1 MLTEV
6 TVNHLAT
13 VEHLTLELKSHLTVM
28 TGETGAGKSILLDAL
43 EFVLGYRSGSQ
54 LIRHDCNRLEVS
66 AAFDIGTL
74 PQILLWLKDNDLDSD
89 GECLLR
95 RIHHREG
102 RSKAYLNG
110 HPVPL
115 QTQKTLGS
123 LLIDI
128 HGQHAPQSLL
138 QAGTP
143 RQLLDAFGDYDD
155 LLANVNQRHQQWKQ
169 CHHQLDAL
177 KTALAHDQ
185 AQREL
190 LEFQLNELNALEMGD
205 NEWLELT
212 ELHTRLNHMDTLISS
227 VQQLTHTLTAGDH
240 SLLDQLNHVEQ
251 QLVDL
256 SAHDSQLEN
265 ISQLLGQANIQ
276 VHEASGE
283 LRQYG
288 DTLENNPE
296 QLQHIE
302 QRLELIHNIGRKYR
316 IAPEEIPN
324 KQRAL
329 QQQLDEQQ
337 NHEQEIAR
345 LEKQMT
351 QHSTKYLKFAQQL
364 TQKREKT
371 ATKLAQ
377 SVTHYLHDLAMP
389 AGTFSVK
396 LTPFNPVENNQF
408 SAEGLESISFLVST
422 NPGQPVQPL
431 SKVASGGELSR
442 ISLAILVATAR
453 VRHTP
458 TLMFDEVDVG
468 VGGAVAETVGRLL
481 QTLAKSRQIICIT
494 HLPQVASLGKHHL
507 LVEKSLAKDSAH
519 STIRHLSVQERVE
532 EISRML
538 GGVNITEQ
546 TRKHATE
553 MIRSM
558 Q

>member
-13 VEHLTLELKSHLTVM
+13 VEHLTLELNSQLTVI

-54 LIRHDCNRLEVS
+54 LIRHDCNRLEVT
-66 AAFDIGTL
+66 AAFDIRTL

-89 GECLLR
+89 EECLLR

-115 QTQKTLGS
+115 QTQKTLGG
-123 LLIDI
+123 LLMDI

-143 RQLLDAFGDYDD
+143 RQLLDAFGDYDH
-155 LLANVNQRHQQWKQ
+155 LLSKVTHRYQQWKQ
-169 CHHQLDAL
+169 CHQQLHTL
-177 KTALAHDQ
+177 KTAIAHDQ

-190 LEFQLNELNALEMGD
+190 LEFQLNELNTLEMQD

-227 VQQLTHTLTAGDH
+227 VQQLTQTLTTGDH

-251 QLVDL
+251 QLVNL
-256 SAHDSQLEN
+256 STHDSQLEG

-283 LRQYG
+283 LRQYS
-288 DTLENNPE
+288 DTLENDPE
-296 QLQHIE
+296 QLQHLE
-302 QRLELIHNIGRKYR
+302 QRLELIHNIARKYR

-324 KQRAL
+324 KQRVL
-329 QQQLDEQQ
+329 QQQLDKQ
-337 NHEQEIAR
+337 NNNEQEVSR
-345 LEKQMT
+345 LESQMIK
-351 QHSTKYLKFAQQL
+351 SREGYLKSAQQL
-364 TQKREKT
+364 TQIRKTT

-377 SVTHYLHDLAMP
+377 SVTRYLHDLAMP
-389 AGTFSVK
+389 AGTFNVK
-396 LTPFNPVENNQF
+396 LTPLGPIENGQF
-408 SAEGLESISFLVST
+408 SAEGLESINFLVST
-422 NPGQPVQPL
+422 NPGQPAQPL

-481 QTLAKSRQIICIT
+481 QTLAESRQIICIT

-507 LVEKSLAKDSAH
+507 LVEKSLAKNSAH
-519 STIRHLSVQERVE
+519 STIRHLSFQERVE